1 MKKNLIRYALTALFS
16 LSAAT
21 QAADFKEIR
30 IATEAGYPP
39 FEYIAPN
46 GEIQGFNIDIGNEI
60 CKRLETQCV
69 WIDQSFDSLIPGLQA
84 RKFDLANSTMTATDA
99 RRKVIDFTTP
109 MYVVASRLVAPKDK
123 NLEPTVESLK
133 GLRIGV
139 QQGTTMEAYARKEW
153 APNGIQVITY
163 PSYTNAFTDLAAGR
177 IDASFQEAPNAV
189 EGFLNKPEGADF
201 HLTGGVV
208 SDSPILNEPIAI
220 GVRKGNKE
228 LKAAV
233 DEAIKAMLA
242 DGTIQQFS
250 EKYFQPHTIE
260 LPSGL

>member
-250 EKYFQPHTIE
+250 EKHFQPHTIE

>member
-1 MKKNLIRYALTALFS
+1 MKKNLLRLALVALFTV
-16 LSAAT
+16 SAAT
-21 QAADFKEIR
+21 QAADLKEIR

-39 FEYIAPN
+39 FEFIAPN

-60 CKRLETQCV
+60 CKRLEAKCV

-109 MYVVASRLVAPKDK
+109 LYIVASRLVASKDK
-123 NLEPTVESLK
+123 NLEPTAESLK

-139 QQGTTMEAYARKEW
+139 QQGTTMETYARKEW
-153 APNGIQVITY
+153 APKGVQIIAY

-189 EGFLNKPEGADF
+189 DGFLDKPEGANF
-201 HLTGGVV
+201 HLTGAVINN
-208 SDSPILNEPIAI
+208 SPILNEPIAI
-220 GVRKGNKE
+220 GLRKGNKE

-233 DEAIKAMLA
+233 DKTIKAMLE

-250 EKYFQPHTIE
+250 EKYFQPQTIE
-260 LPSGL
+260 LPSGH

>member
-1 MKKNLIRYALTALFS
+1 MKKNLLRLALAALFTV
-16 LSAAT
+16 SAAT
-21 QAADFKEIR
+21 QAADLKEIR

-39 FEYIAPN
+39 FEFIAPN

-60 CKRLETQCV
+60 CKRLEAKCV

-109 MYVVASRLVAPKDK
+109 LYIVASRLVASKDK
-123 NLEPTVESLK
+123 NLEPTAESLK

-139 QQGTTMEAYARKEW
+139 QQGTTMETYARKEW
-153 APNGIQVITY
+153 APKGVQIIAY

-189 EGFLNKPEGADF
+189 DGFLDKPEGANF
-201 HLTGGVV
+201 HLTGAVINN
-208 SDSPILNEPIAI
+208 SPILNEPIAI
-220 GVRKGNKE
+220 GLRKGNKE

-233 DEAIKAMLA
+233 DETIKAMLE

-250 EKYFQPHTIE
+250 EKYFQPQTIE
-260 LPSGL
+260 LPSGH